1 MLQFNAT
8 FLVAMFS
15 FIVFIIIMDKILFK
29 PVSKIVNER
38 EEFIN
43 KNYDEARET
52 NIKSET
58 IHKNREEKL
67 LQTKADARKIISDKV
82 DAAHKESKEKTE
94 TAMQKS
100 RNEINNAKENLH
112 ASAVETQEKLQ
123 DSISD
128 LAESITEKILGEKFP
143 IDNAEIINK
152 V

>member
-1 MLQFNAT
+1 MLEFNAT

-15 FIVFIIIMDKILFK
+15 FILFIIIMDRILYK
-29 PVSKIVNER
+29 PVSRIVNER

-43 KNYDEARET
+43 KNYTEARET
-52 NIKSET
+52 NLKSDN

-67 LQTKADARKIISDKV
+67 MQTKNDARKIISDKV
-82 DAAHKESKEKTE
+82 DSAHKEAKEKTE
-94 TAMQKS
+94 AAMQKS
-100 RNEINNAKENLH
+100 RTEINNAKENLH
-112 ASAVETQEKLQ
+112 AIAVDTQEKLQ